1 MSVRGAGSV
10 VGGGVVVVGA
20 AVGVAVVG
28 AAVGV
33 AVVGA
38 AVGVECRRCSSW
50 GSLSGHRQ
58 RGTGAAGLAAGHL
71 LHERGGREPELGLA
85 RLECD
90 TGTATQVRVPAVSVP
105 LVDPVLVVWVAGRV
119 FQVADS
125 VQPDGAV
132 KTSTTV
138 LAVSVGVRHSL
149 ALVATDPAGTA
160 GVRNASRPWVLPE
173 SQTTLELP

>member
-1 MSVRGAGSV
+1 MGPVLPVSRLAIFSTSV
-10 VGGGVVVVGA
+10 VDASRNWVSPA
-20 AVGVAVVG
+20 
-28 AAVGV
+28 
-33 AVVGA
+33 
-38 AVGVECRRCSSW
+38 SS
-50 GSLSGHRQ
+50 
-58 RGTGAAGLAAGHL
+58 
-71 LHERGGREPELGLA
+71 
-85 RLECD
+85 CD

-149 ALVATDPAGTA
+149 APVATDPAGTA